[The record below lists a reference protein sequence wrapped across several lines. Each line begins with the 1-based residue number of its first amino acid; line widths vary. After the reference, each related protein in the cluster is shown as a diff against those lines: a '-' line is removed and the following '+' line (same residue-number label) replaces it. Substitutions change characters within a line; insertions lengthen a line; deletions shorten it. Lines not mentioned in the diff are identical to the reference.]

1 MIPTISALRLLAEG
15 RERNTDPAE
24 AVRRGFASASID
36 KLARLLDISTDEL
49 ARVIGLSRAT
59 MHRRRSSGSR
69 LRPDESDR
77 VFRVASALA
86 AAQDVFENARSG
98 AIWLRTPNPVFRG
111 KRPLDLLDTEIGF
124 TNVLRLLGH
133 IEHGIGP

>member
-1 MIPTISALRLLAEG
+1 MIPTVSALHLVAEG
-15 RERNTDPAE
+15 RERNADPAE

-36 KLARLLDISTDEL
+36 RLAKLLGITKEEL
-49 ARVIGLSRAT
+49 AGIIGLSRAT

-86 AAQDVFENARSG
+86 AAQDVFENAGSG
-98 AIWLRTPNPVFRG
+98 AIWLRSPNPVFAG

-124 TNVLRLLGH
+124 AKVLRLLGH